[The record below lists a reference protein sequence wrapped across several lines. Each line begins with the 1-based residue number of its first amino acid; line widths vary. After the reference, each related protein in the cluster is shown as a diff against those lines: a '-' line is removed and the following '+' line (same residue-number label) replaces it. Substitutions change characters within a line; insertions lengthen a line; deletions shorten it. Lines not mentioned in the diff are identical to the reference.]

1 MTNARDLLHELATR
15 KAVTRL
21 LPVLGIAYFMSYVD
35 RTNVALAK
43 TSLAADIGL
52 SAAAY
57 GLGAGLFFVSYAL
70 LEVPSNLIL
79 YRVGARLWITRIAI
93 TWGLVSAAM
102 MFVGD
107 DVSFYV
113 LRLLLG
119 AAEAGLFPAM
129 MYMVTQWFSQ
139 KHRVTIVGLI
149 YVAPCVAVI
158 IGSPVGGALMELH
171 GLAGLRG
178 WQWMF
183 LVEGLVTVLIGVFV
197 WFFLPSRPTDAKWLT
212 AEEAAVLSE
221 RAVGDTAASPT
232 HVRGNLRRA
241 FGHPT
246 VLLLGAIYLI
256 NQSIGG
262 GIGFNFPAYIQ
273 SLGLQ
278 SPFLIGLVAGSGGIS
293 GLAGVL
299 FFPWFKRR
307 YGHEVT
313 LIGICAAAVL
323 LVLVGF
329 LVSRNPVWSISLL
342 FISNFF
348 AFGTLP
354 LFWSVAMSRLSGLM
368 AAAGLAFINMLG
380 ITGGFVGPYVYGL
393 VEGSTDSLVAPY
405 YVFAAAA
412 AVAVALV
419 PVLGWSIR
427 RAAVKDL
434 SVTPSEEQPVS

>member
-1 MTNARDLLHELATR
+1 
-15 KAVTRL
+15 
-21 LPVLGIAYFMSYVD
+21 
-35 RTNVALAK
+35 
-43 TSLAADIGL
+43 
-52 SAAAY
+52 
-57 GLGAGLFFVSYAL
+57 
-70 LEVPSNLIL
+70 
-79 YRVGARLWITRIAI
+79 
-93 TWGLVSAAM
+93 M

-139 KHRVTIVGLI
+139 KHRVTVVGLI

-158 IGSPVGGALMELH
+158 IGSPVGGALMELQ

-183 LVEGLVTVLIGVFV
+183 LVEGLVTILIGGVV
-197 WFFLPSRPTDAKWLT
+197 WFALPSRPSDAKWLT

-232 HVRGNLRRA
+232 RVRGNLRRA

-313 LIGICAAAVL
+313 LIGVCAGAVL

-393 VEGSTDSLVAPY
+393 IEDSTDSLVAPY

-412 AVAVALV
+412 CVAVALV
-419 PVLGWSIR
+419 PVLGMSIR
-427 RAAVKDL
+427 RAAVKDQA
-434 SVTPSEEQPVS
+434 VTPSREQPVQ

>member
-1 MTNARDLLHELATR
+1 MTSARDLLHELATK

-21 LPVLGIAYFMSYVD
+21 LPVLGLAYFMSYVD

-57 GLGAGLFFVSYAL
+57 GLGAGLFFISYAL

-93 TWGLVSAAM
+93 TWGVVSAAM

-107 DVSFYV
+107 DVSFYI

-158 IGSPVGGALMELH
+158 IGSPVGGALMELQ
-171 GLAGLRG
+171 GVAGLRG

-183 LVEGLVTVLIGVFV
+183 LVEGLVTVLIGVVV
-197 WFFLPSRPTDAKWLT
+197 WFTLPSRPTDAKWLT
-212 AEEAAVLSE
+212 ADEAAVLSE
-221 RAVGDTAASPT
+221 RAVGDTTASPT
-232 HVRGNLRRA
+232 RVRGNLRRA

-299 FFPWFKRR
+299 FFPWFKSR
-307 YGHEVT
+307 YGHEVV
-313 LIGICAAAVL
+313 LIGVCAGAVL
-323 LVLVGF
+323 LVLLGF

-393 VEGSTDSLVAPY
+393 IESSTDSLVAPY

-412 AVAVALV
+412 CVAVALV
-419 PVLGWSIR
+419 PVLGMSIR
-427 RAAVKDL
+427 RAAVKDRA
-434 SVTPSEEQPVS
+434 VTPTEEQPVQ